1 MRIAQAITAADA
13 YDKHRTSGQSA
24 QQRNRILEFV
34 KERGGDW
41 SIGELAQ
48 ALTLQKSTVSAR
60 VNELL
65 NDTGELVEKTRRKDR
80 LSGITIRPVGLPVK
94 GQGDLF

>member
-41 SIGELAQ
+41 SIGEL

-94 GQGDLF
+94 GQGRLF